1 MGKRLHFPIVALPL
15 LFHYLSGIT
24 LSSKKGQ
31 AKLLMMLHG
40 QGKKKD
46 AQRKVLEQWFSELCL
61 YNLEKKNHWL
71 V

>member
-1 MGKRLHFPIVALPL
+1 MVALPL

-61 YNLEKKNHWL
+61 YNLEKKKNHWL